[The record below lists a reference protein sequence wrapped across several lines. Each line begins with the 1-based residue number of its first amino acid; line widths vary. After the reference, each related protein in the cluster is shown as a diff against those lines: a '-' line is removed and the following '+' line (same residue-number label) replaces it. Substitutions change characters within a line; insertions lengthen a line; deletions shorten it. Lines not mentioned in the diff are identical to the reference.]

1 MKNKKLLIILISSF
15 VALCLVVG
23 GVVAVFSQ
31 LEKNPIGEDDTLV
44 KHSGKDTLV
53 FRETEFVSGNIIT
66 ADDERLKNCVLLLDD
81 QRGNRNIYDSKY
93 VPLFREVT
101 TTYRYRNQGRII
113 LEKTELEKSKY
124 QRTAYSDMTFEL
136 PEIKVENIKKIGVF
150 YGDYYN
156 STEGYEIDGVSD
168 FFSATVDADC
178 PTFNMMKCHEIDQA
192 KDIRDIVNEF
202 NTTGA
207 LKESYKKWCKVSEK
221 DNVFFRIYFFD
232 DTIPFSLLF
241 TEDAIFAQ

>member
-124 QRTAYSDMTFEL
+124 QRTAYSDKTFEL

-150 YGDYYN
+150 YGNYYD
-156 STEGYEIDGVSD
+156 STENYNIDGVSD
-168 FFSATVDADC
+168 FFAATVDGNC

-192 KDIRDIVNEF
+192 KDIREIVNEF

-207 LKESYKKWCKVSEK
+207 LKSSYEKWSEISERE
-221 DNVFFRIYFFD
+221 NIFFRVYFFD

-241 TEDAIFAQ
+241 TKDAIYAQ